1 LGDIPSLRSFTVE
14 ANDAAL
20 AAVNPTV
27 GTVLEGRYRVD
38 RQLARGGMSS
48 VYAGVDLRLD
58 RPVAIKIMESAYAAD
73 PAFVERFGREARA
86 AARLDHRHVV
96 AVYDQGVDRAGGDD
110 RVYLVM
116 ELVNGGTLRDLLRQY
131 RALPAPLA
139 LAILEPVL
147 SALAA
152 AHTAGLVHRD
162 VKPEN
167 VLIGAGG
174 STGAVVKVAD
184 FGLVRAIASAATT
197 NNSVVLGTVAYLSP
211 EQLTAGFADARS
223 DVYATGIM
231 CYEMLTGHP
240 PYTADTGLGVAYRHV
255 HDDVPAPS
263 EAVPDIP
270 AELDELVLRATRR
283 DPAARPAD
291 ATEFLAEVTRIRQQL
306 GIEPVPVPVPE
317 RAEPVPGDSLDEQAG
332 MATVEVVGETG
343 RIVVPAVTP
352 ASATTSI
359 PARVA
364 VPATVSAADA
374 TVRVVPIPPGQ
385 TGPRGTRAISRA
397 ELDAALWSAPPTN
410 GTGPGH
416 TSPEYHQE
424 RTKRRRTSWI
434 WLTIVLLL
442 AAIVAGVAWWLGIG
456 QWTAVPQVA
465 GLDTASADR
474 ALSGADLNPQF
485 SQAYDN
491 SVPAGR
497 VVRTMPGAGSRA
509 LRGAKVTLLVSEGRP
524 VVPDVAPGAQVAAV
538 EQAIRALGL
547 QPKLDP
553 NANGYNNTIPAGAV
567 LKVIPAPGTPVDV
580 GSAVTIAVSQGPP
593 PTPVPS
599 VAGMARA
606 AAFAALTQAGFQPYD
621 LPAQFSNQVAAGSV
635 ISTSPAA
642 GTTIAAS
649 GDRRVGV
656 VVSNAVAVP
665 NVTGAKVS
673 QAQQALAAA
682 SLQIQVQELIP
693 NSNGT
698 VISQST
704 PPGTLVAPG
713 TAITVAA
720 FP

>member
-1 LGDIPSLRSFTVE
+1 ME
-14 ANDAAL
+14 AKDAAL
-20 AAVNPTV
+20 AAVNTTV

-48 VYAGVDLRLD
+48 VYAGIDLRLD
-58 RPVAIKIMESAYAAD
+58 RPVAIKIMESTYAAD
-73 PAFVERFGREARA
+73 PAFVERFGHEARA

-96 AVYDQGVDRAGGDD
+96 AVFDQGVDRSAGDD
-110 RVYLVM
+110 RIYLVM

-152 AHTAGLVHRD
+152 AHNAGLVHRD
-162 VKPEN
+162 IKPEN
-167 VLIGAGG
+167 VLIGAGMP
-174 STGAVVKVAD
+174 TGTVVKVAD
-184 FGLVRAIASAATT
+184 FGLVRAIASAGTT
-197 NNSVVLGTVAYLSP
+197 NDNVVLGTVAYLSP
-211 EQLTAGFADARS
+211 EQLTTGFADARS

-263 EAVPDIP
+263 EAVPGIP

-291 ATEFLAEVTRIRQQL
+291 ATEFLADVTRIRQQL

-317 RAEPVPGDSLDEQAG
+317 WAEPGADDALAEQAG
-332 MATVEVVGETG
+332 MATVEVVGETV
-343 RIVVPAVTP
+343 RIVVPAGTT
-352 ASATTSI
+352 ATTTSI
-359 PARVA
+359 PATVPDAEATARVA
-364 VPATVSAADA
+364 PA
-374 TVRVVPIPPGQ
+374 PPGPI
-385 TGPRGTRAISRA
+385 GPRGTRAISRT
-397 ELDAALWSAPPTN
+397 ELDAALRSAPPAT
-410 GTGPGH
+410 GTGPRH
-416 TSPEYHQE
+416 ASPEYHQQ
-424 RTKRRRTSWI
+424 RAKRRRSSWI
-434 WLTIVLLL
+434 WLTIVLVL
-442 AAIVAGVAWWLGIG
+442 AAIVGGVAWWLGIG

-465 GLDTASADR
+465 GLDSASAER

-491 SVPAGR
+491 TVPAGR
-497 VVRTMPGAGSRA
+497 VVRTTPGAGSRA

-553 NANGYNNTIPAGAV
+553 NANGYDNTIPAGAV

-593 PTPVPS
+593 PKPVPS
-599 VAGMARA
+599 VAGMTRA
-606 AAFAALTQAGFQPYD
+606 AAYAALTQAGFQPYD
-621 LPAQFSNQVAAGSV
+621 LPAQFSSQVPAGSV
-635 ISTSPAA
+635 ISTNPGA
-642 GTTIAAS
+642 GTTIAAN
-649 GDRRVGV
+649 GDRQVGV
-656 VVSNAVAVP
+656 VVSNAIAVP
-665 NVTGAKVS
+665 NVTGGKVS
-673 QAQQALAAA
+673 DAQQALAVAK
-682 SLQIQVQELIP
+682 LGIQVQELIA

-698 VISQST
+698 VISQSV

-713 TAITVAA
+713 TTITVTA